1 MKVFLIIDETSFYH
15 PNFVSQFLMETSDE
29 VVGAALVTKIPKSH
43 SIEYYLSRKWY
54 FLKFNEILKLIYQSY
69 RAKILDIL
77 TKPSVGKFYSV
88 KSVFKYFKIDY
99 FEVKGDINE
108 IHYLD
113 MIMKKEIDV
122 IVSSNSLI
130 FKSQLLNIPSICCL
144 NRHAS
149 LLPSYGGIWP
159 IFQAYR
165 AGEDYVGVSVH
176 TMDSEI
182 DGGIVISYRKIP
194 ITLGCTIAELYE
206 KCFELSASV
215 LLDSLDKIRKNEFS
229 SCDVSRI
236 HKSYY
241 SFPKKEH
248 WAQFRQRN
256 GRFI

>member
-1 MKVFLIIDETSFYH
+1 MKIFLIIDETSFYH
-15 PNFVSQFLMETSDE
+15 PNFISQFLIETSDE
-29 VVGAALVTKIPKSH
+29 VVGAALVTKIPKTN
-43 SIEYYLSRKWY
+43 SIEYYLLRKWY
-54 FLKFNEILKLIYQSY
+54 FLKFNEIIKLVYQSY

-77 TKPSVGKFYSV
+77 TKPSVGMFYSV
-88 KSVFKYFKIDY
+88 RSVFKYFKIDY
-99 FEVKGDINE
+99 FEVKGDINQK
-108 IHYLD
+108 HYLD
-113 MIMKKEIDV
+113 MIKKNEIDV

-144 NRHAS
+144 NRHSA
-149 LLPSYGGIWP
+149 LLPSYGGLWP
-159 IFQAYR
+159 VFQAYR
-165 AGEDYVGVSVH
+165 AGEDYVGVSAH

-206 KCFELSASV
+206 KCFALSAGV
-215 LLDSLDKIRKNEFS
+215 LLDSLDKIRINDFS
-229 SCDVSRI
+229 SCDVRKI

-248 WAQFRQRN
+248 WAQFRKRD